1 MAPSTNEDGDW
12 FSSSVLEMVDY
23 LDEVDEDWD
32 DEQFEVAADIL
43 LDEFAREY
51 DKALAEYRLI
61 FTLAYHRIHQRWG
74 EAIEMLNFYIILNER
89 AGALFASMYDEPE
102 GDDRFAA
109 LLQLHARA
117 CQVSREVLALLRA
130 GYPGGAFARWRPI
143 YEMAVAANF
152 IEEHGQNTAKRFLQH
167 RTIEDAREMEEYR
180 RHHEKLGFEEL
191 DEQTEEDLVDLENKL
206 VGRYEHSFK
215 EDYGWA
221 DLVLENDEKPVLP
234 VLARRVGL
242 EEYLPYYRF
251 ASDFVH
257 GGSKAVQGRLGL
269 VKENPDEVVGVGP
282 VNQGFID
289 PAQFTVLMLPQV
301 TNAFLGLEDEPYWD
315 VISRTLDDFGREVVG
330 VFVVAPMPLKE
341 ISRNIAEKITEEY
354 GEALLEG
361 KEVEMSD
368 EFADDIIEEILGTDS
383 ES

>member
-23 LDEVDEDWD
+23 LDEVDEDRD

-61 FTLAYHRIHQRWG
+61 FALAYHRIRQRWG
-74 EAIEMLNFYIILNER
+74 EAIEMLNFYIILNEQ

-167 RTIEDAREMEEYR
+167 RTIEDVREMEEYR

-234 VLARRVGL
+234 VLARKVGI

-289 PAQFTVLMLPQV
+289 PAQFTALMLPQV
-301 TNAFLGLEDEPYWD
+301 TNAFLGLEDEPYWE
-315 VISRTLDDFGREVVG
+315 VISRVLEDFGREVVG
-330 VFVVAPMPLKE
+330 AFVVASMPLKE
-341 ISRNIAEKITEEY
+341 MSRNIAEKITEEY
-354 GEALLEG
+354 HGSLLEG
-361 KEVEMSD
+361 EEVEMSD
-368 EFADDIIEEILGTDS
+368 EFADDIMEEVFGTDS